1 MPLLRTDEN
10 GLYCAAGDFYIDPW
24 RPVDFAVIT
33 HAHSDHARAGSR
45 HYLAADVGKKILQER
60 LGAEARIE
68 PVAYG
73 KKITRNGVKISL
85 HPAGHILGS
94 AQVRVEHK
102 GETWVVTGDYKL
114 EAEPTCAPFEPVRC
128 HTLVT
133 ESTFGLPIYRWRPQ
147 AEVFEGIN
155 AWWRGNQGAG
165 RASVLFAYSLGK
177 AQRLL
182 GGIDPAIGPVY
193 VHGSVAKFLPLY
205 ADEGISLPETLRA
218 GEISKPEARAQ
229 ALVIAPTAAEG
240 TPWLRRFGEQ
250 SHAFASGWMQLRG
263 ARRRQALDRGF
274 VLSDHADWDGLHS
287 AIKASGAEKIYVTHG
302 YTGPMVR
309 WLGENGWQAEALT
322 TRFES
327 ETAAAESEE
336 PAK

>member
-1 MPLLRTDEN
+1 MPLLQTDEN

-24 RPVDFAVIT
+24 KPVDFAVNT
-33 HAHSDHARAGSR
+33 HAQSDHARSGSR
-45 HYLAADVGKKILQER
+45 HYLTAEVGKKILQER
-60 LGAEARIE
+60 LGPDARIE
-68 PVAYG
+68 PIPYG
-73 KKITRNGVKISL
+73 KKTTRNGVTISL

-102 GETWVVTGDYKL
+102 GEIWVVTGDYKL

-147 AEVFEGIN
+147 AEVFDGIN
-155 AWWRGNQGAG
+155 AWWRDNQTKN

-177 AQRLL
+177 AQRILA
-182 GGIDPAIGPVY
+182 GINPSIGPIY
-193 VHGSVAKFLPLY
+193 LHGAPAKFMLLY
-205 ADEGISLPETLRA
+205 AEAGVKLPETLRA
-218 GEISKPEARAQ
+218 GDDEKPEARAQ
-229 ALVIAPTAAEG
+229 ALVIAPGSAEG

-274 VLSDHADWDGLHS
+274 VLSDHADWDGLLS
-287 AIKASGAEKIYVTHG
+287 AIKATGAEKVVVTHG
-302 YTGPMVR
+302 YTAPMVR
-309 WLGENGWQAEALT
+309 WLNENGWQAEALA
-322 TRFES
+322 TRFQG
-327 ETAAAESEE
+327 ETATGEGEE
-336 PAK
+336 PAP

>member
-1 MPLLRTDEN
+1 MPLLRTDNN

-24 RPVDFAVIT
+24 RPVGFAVIT
-33 HAHSDHARAGSR
+33 HAHSDHARPGSR
-45 HYLAADVGKKILQER
+45 YYLAADVGTKILHER
-60 LGAEARIE
+60 IGAEAHIE
-68 PVAYG
+68 AISYG

-102 GETWVVTGDYKL
+102 GEIWVVTGDYKL

-133 ESTFGLPIYRWRPQ
+133 ESTFGLPVYRWRPQ

-155 AWWRGNQGAG
+155 AWWRGNQAEG

-177 AQRLL
+177 SQRLL
-182 GGIDPAIGPVY
+182 GGIDAAIGPVY

-205 ADEGISLPETLRA
+205 AEAGIALPETLRA
-218 GEISKPEARAQ
+218 GEDSKPEARAQ
-229 ALVIAPTAAEG
+229 ALVIAPSSAEG

-309 WLGENGWQAEALT
+309 WLGENGWRAEALA
-322 TRFES
+322 TRFEG
-327 ETAAAESEE
+327 ETATGEAEE